1 MPRHRFADTR
11 DRIEQAAVRLFVEK
25 GVAETSV
32 RDIAREVGLS
42 EGALYRHFESKD
54 ELVWKAFERH
64 YVAFAATL
72 ESLAESEPTARGK
85 VAAMI
90 RGFCR
95 AHDDNPTLFKFLL
108 FIQHGQLGKLEPGT
122 PTPVEVVRSVLDKAI
137 ASREIP
143 AQGPDLA
150 TALVFGV
157 VLQPVTFA
165 AYGRLPINLSSI
177 CERLIAAAWAAITAV
192 ERREPA
198 A

>member
-1 MPRHRFADTR
+1 M
-11 DRIEQAAVRLFVEK
+11 
-25 GVAETSV
+25 
-32 RDIAREVGLS
+32 
-42 EGALYRHFESKD
+42 
-54 ELVWKAFERH
+54 
-64 YVAFAATL
+64 
-72 ESLAESEPTARGK
+72 
-85 VAAMI
+85 
-90 RGFCR
+90 
-95 AHDDNPTLFKFLL
+95 
-108 FIQHGQLGKLEPGT
+108 
-122 PTPVEVVRSVLDKAI
+122 RSVLAKAI

-143 AQGPDLA
+143 AQEPDLA